1 MRFVANLRQETID
14 AFSAQEIQPAAYL
27 LSSHRVNESTLR
39 AAATVRELNLPLFA
53 DNGTKPLI
61 SSTIELFDERATGVR
76 EAVKELRRKLGR
88 MPRGKD
94 IPDELRKH
102 CSDLAGEVVKHA
114 TDVSDAID
122 LEELLEVQLSMK
134 PTHLLAKE
142 DFATACLIALD
153 LERETTGWP
162 ISRFETRNRRCLK
175 LWKRVADDPRCEGIS
190 VYAVLS
196 AMDYNTAR
204 SAGRLAAGQGVP
216 HAALGI
222 AGITLDPSATDF
234 FVLGTVSV
242 ALITPAPRRFVR
254 LAQILRG
261 LADGYADARGRL
273 KSFHC
278 LGLGASAMLP
288 LAAAALGETTA
299 VTADA
304 TSPIHDAVR
313 DRVLYDPAEQG
324 DRASTV
330 EITERIVNGGDW
342 PFLSPFTKAFRE
354 EFGHD
359 PGKARSSWEDQGRP
373 PITIELLGTPS
384 DLTAALPLFSEAE
397 SAIRTIASKT
407 HIAHNHW
414 VLGEICEAFPDKA
427 GRHERASAAIDA
439 WLSRRTS
446 ISTARGLTAALQ
458 VLTEKS

>member
-39 AAATVRELNLPLFA
+39 AAAIVRELNLSLFA

-61 SSTIELFDERATGVR
+61 ESTIELFDERANEVR
-76 EAVKELRRKLGR
+76 EAVKQLRKKLGR

-94 IPDELRKH
+94 IPDKLRNH
-102 CSDLAGEVVKHA
+102 SSDLAGEVVKHA
-114 TDVSDAID
+114 TDVSDAINT
-122 LEELLEVQLSMK
+122 EELVELQLSMR

-142 DFATACLIALD
+142 DFATASLMALD
-153 LERETTGWP
+153 LERKITGWP
-162 ISRFETRNRRCLK
+162 ISRFETRSRRSLK
-175 LWKRVADDPRCEGIS
+175 LWKRVADNPRCEGMT

-196 AMDYNTAR
+196 GMDYNTAR
-204 SAGRLAAGQGVP
+204 SAARLAAAQGVP

-234 FVLGTVSV
+234 FVLGRVSV
-242 ALITPAPRRFVR
+242 ALSTPAPRRFVR

-261 LADGYADARGRL
+261 LADGYAGAQGSL

-288 LAAAALGETTA
+288 LAAVALGETTA

-342 PFLSPFTKAFRE
+342 PFLSPFTKRFRE

-373 PITIELLGTPS
+373 PITIELLQAAS
-384 DLTAALPLFSEAE
+384 DLTAALPLLCEAE
-397 SAIRTIASKT
+397 PAIRTIASKT

-414 VLGEICEAFPDKA
+414 VLGEICETFPDKA
-427 GRHERASAAIDA
+427 GRHELASAAIDA
-439 WLSRRTS
+439 WLSRQTS
-446 ISTARGLTAALQ
+446 ISTTRGLTAALR
-458 VLTEKS
+458 VLAEKP